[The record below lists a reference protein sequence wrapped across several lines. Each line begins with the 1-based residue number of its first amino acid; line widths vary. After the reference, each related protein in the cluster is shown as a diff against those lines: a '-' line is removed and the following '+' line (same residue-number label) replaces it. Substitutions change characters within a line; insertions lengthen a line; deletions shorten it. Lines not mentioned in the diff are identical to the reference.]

1 MIWAPVLTA
10 LLACCS
16 YGASQPALIQ
26 PHTVIAST
34 GQDTQLSCTINSGD
48 KFDIYRV
55 IWLQR
60 SISKALR
67 MVYHYRTGSTQ
78 GRGPGISERF
88 SVTDDVSS
96 RRWSLVIRTVQTEDD
111 GDYYCT
117 SWVDDKNGYI
127 FGGGTQLTVL
137 TGDVKAPSVSIFP
150 PSVEEIATKKA
161 TVVCSLSDFTP
172 RGATVKWL
180 VDGKDQTD
188 SVQSSGLSKQ
198 SDNLY
203 MESSY
208 LSLTADQWLR
218 HETYSCKVSHQGKEI
233 IQTLKRSECV

>member
-1 MIWAPVLTA
+1 MVFLF
-10 LLACCS
+10 S
-16 YGASQPALIQ
+16 RS
-26 PHTVIAST
+26 
-34 GQDTQLSCTINSGD
+34 LSL
-48 KFDIYRV
+48 
-55 IWLQR
+55 W
-60 SISKALR
+60 
-67 MVYHYRTGSTQ
+67 
-78 GRGPGISERF
+78 
-88 SVTDDVSS
+88 
-96 RRWSLVIRTVQTEDD
+96 W
-111 GDYYCT
+111 
-117 SWVDDKNGYI
+117 I
-127 FGGGTQLTVL
+127 FGGGTQLTVI
-137 TGDVKAPSVSIFP
+137 TGDVKAPSVSIFA
-150 PSVEEIATKKA
+150 PSEEEIATKKA

-180 VDGKDQTD
+180 VDGKEQTD